1 MHKAFFIFL
10 FSLTTAVF
18 SPAQPPGFT
27 KVADT
32 AYIRQKVNEVASQT
46 NSINTEFVQEKN
58 LTFLDEK
65 IISKGIL
72 LYKKPDMLRLEY
84 TTPYKYLL
92 IINNGKLMIKSDDS
106 EIKVDLESSKMFN
119 EINDLIINS
128 VQGKILSMPGLS
140 TSFYESD
147 ESFFIQLW
155 PEQEELKKYIRTIEL
170 FISKK
175 DYTVTD
181 FKVIEL
187 SDDYTLIKFVN
198 KKINEAI
205 PDGRFS
211 TQ

>member
-1 MHKAFFIFL
+1 MHKILLFILCVF
-10 FSLTTAVF
+10 AV
-18 SPAQPPGFT
+18 SYGIAQPDGFT

-32 AYIRQKVNEVASQT
+32 SYIRQKVNEMALKT

-84 TTPYKYLL
+84 TSPYTYLL
-92 IINNGKLMIKSDDS
+92 ILNNGNLLIKSEGS

-128 VQGKILSMPGLS
+128 VQGKILNMPNLS
-140 TSFYESD
+140 TEFYESD
-147 ESFFIQLW
+147 NFFFIQLH
-155 PEQEELKKYIRTIEL
+155 PEQEELRKYIETIEL
-170 FISKK
+170 FINKN
-175 DYTVTD
+175 DYTVSD

-187 SDDYTLIKFVN
+187 SGDYTLIKFIN
-198 KKINEAI
+198 KKINEEI
-205 PDGRFS
+205 PDERFD
-211 TQ
+211 TR